1 MFGNILQ
8 VVLFW
13 FGTVLRPIWWMTD
26 NLLIMW
32 WITYNLLSIITIIK
46 ANRKRSL
53 KSNGIEKKIKPLRLK
68 SKFLKTNTYVDE
80 YRDASLSQITT
91 LISLNGLSQNLRYP
105 QGFYST
111 NVLILQLLCLSQI
124 SPKYRIALD
133 ISTSLKTKEVTSMRF
148 YYKLILKKMKRQ
160 YAECHKKRKS
170 SII

>member
-1 MFGNILQ
+1 M
-8 VVLFW
+8 
-13 FGTVLRPIWWMTD
+13 
-26 NLLIMW
+26 
-32 WITYNLLSIITIIK
+32 
-46 ANRKRSL
+46 
-53 KSNGIEKKIKPLRLK
+53 
-68 SKFLKTNTYVDE
+68 DE